1 MIATASDAS
10 VLFGSRVRARRIELG
25 ISQED
30 AADLAE
36 MHVSNY
42 GKVERGLANPS
53 LHTILRIATA
63 LNIDPGQ
70 LVTGLDADMVPDRV
84 HTVTA
89 ADLIKAR
96 QK

>member
-1 MIATASDAS
+1 
-10 VLFGSRVRARRIELG
+10 VRARRIKLG

-42 GKVERGLANPS
+42 GKAECGMANPS
-53 LHTILRIATA
+53 LHTILRLATA
-63 LNIDPGQ
+63 LNIDPAKLIG
-70 LVTGLDADMVPDRV
+70 GLAADMVPDRG

-89 ADLIKAR
+89 ANLIKAR
-96 QK
+96 AK

>member
-10 VLFGSRVRARRIELG
+10 ALFGSRVRARRIELG

-53 LHTILRIATA
+53 LHTILRITTA
-63 LNIDPGQ
+63 LNIDPAK
-70 LVTGLDADMVPDRV
+70 LVGGLDADMVPERG

-96 QK
+96 AK

>member
-1 MIATASDAS
+1 VIATTSDAS
-10 VLFGSRVRARRIELG
+10 VLFGSRVRARRVELG

-30 AADLAE
+30 AAVLAE

-42 GKVERGLANPS
+42 GKVERGMANPS

-63 LNIDPGQ
+63 LNVDPAT
-70 LVTGLDADMVPDRV
+70 LVTGLDADMVPDRG
-84 HTVTA
+84 HQLTA

-96 QK
+96 KR